1 MAMRGLR
8 SDTKRKYVRVVR
20 NFVAAANVSLPS
32 RRIEAHVKLCVLALQ
47 VQQAGEIRCQLPH
60 RISARV
66 PAGIRLR
73 GRGEANY
80 GPKRS
85 HTPQSWSLASVSLC
99 GGGIFRFHSLE
110 VAVVGS
116 LIADIQA
123 VANRWVRIDDDRD
136 VVVYLVG
143 EFMRRQCRQ
152 RGLSLRRVRGTG
164 LNPAAANMSSFCCTC
179 WAHPDSAASN
189 ATHTKLFR
197 LGTIVYPCLFK

>member
-73 GRGEANY
+73 GRGEVNY
-80 GPKRS
+80 GPNAG
-85 HTPQSWSLASVSLC
+85 HTPQSWSLASVSC
-99 GGGIFRFHSLE
+99 
-110 VAVVGS
+110 
-116 LIADIQA
+116 
-123 VANRWVRIDDDRD
+123 
-136 VVVYLVG
+136 
-143 EFMRRQCRQ
+143 
-152 RGLSLRRVRGTG
+152 
-164 LNPAAANMSSFCCTC
+164 AAAAFF
-179 WAHPDSAASN
+179 A
-189 ATHTKLFR
+189 F
-197 LGTIVYPCLFK
+197 IVWR